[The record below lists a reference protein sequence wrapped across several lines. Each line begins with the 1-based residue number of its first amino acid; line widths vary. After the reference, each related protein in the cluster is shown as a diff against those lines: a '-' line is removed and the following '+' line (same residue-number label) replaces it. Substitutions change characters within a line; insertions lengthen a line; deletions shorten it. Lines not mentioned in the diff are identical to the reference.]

1 MRCLKAA
8 LPVQIKKA
16 VIFYLLPE
24 KLTKEKLNC
33 LNSHDYE
40 QGKGENKKR
49 RKSVNAIGFVRV
61 VFTNP
66 VFLPVFKDF

>member
-1 MRCLKAA
+1 MPEGSTAGTD
-8 LPVQIKKA
+8 KKSSYFLFIA
-16 VIFYLLPE
+16 RKTYQRKTELFEFSRLR
-24 KLTKEKLNC
+24 T
-33 LNSHDYE
+33 
-40 QGKGENKKR
+40 GKGENKKR